1 MNLRLGYLV
10 PEFPGQTHV
19 MMWREV
25 RALRRM
31 GEDVFLLSTRK
42 PRPMTC
48 HHDFVPTAIAQTR
61 YLFPPVVSSWVA
73 WTAAGCPGLRQA
85 RAYLG
90 GLEPLEFKGR
100 MRLYGLLA
108 SAVDL
113 ARWARL
119 ERIDH
124 IHGHSCAD
132 AAHVL
137 ALARRMGGP
146 PYSLT
151 LHGDLKVYGTD
162 HGSKMEGAAF
172 VCVVGNHLR
181 RQVLDQ
187 TNVSGNRVFVTCMGV
202 ETSALTALGRDRS
215 YTPGSLHLVT
225 VARLNAAKGHVHALA
240 AIHRGLQAGLDL
252 HYTIA
257 GEGPHRDALLSVI
270 DELGLGSHVTLTGAL
285 PEAEVFQLLSKADAF
300 VLPSVGFGEAW
311 PVSVMEAM
319 GAGLPVIA
327 SMIGATPEMITPGG
341 DGFLIPQRD
350 ERALLENIVLLA
362 RDVDTRRRIGEAARR
377 TAERRF
383 DVRETAG
390 ALRDAARASLEGGQ
404 GGHRNLRGFVTS
416 DRVL

>member
-1 MNLRLGYLV
+1 MSLRLGYLV

-31 GEDVFLLSTRK
+31 GEDVHLLSTRK
-42 PRPMTC
+42 PHPITC
-48 HHDFVPTAIAQTR
+48 HHDFVPAALAETR
-61 YLFPPVVSSWVA
+61 YLFPPVVSSWAA
-73 WTAAGCPGLRQA
+73 WSAAGCPGLGQA

-90 GLEPLEFKGR
+90 GLEPSGFKGR

-113 ARWARL
+113 LRWARL

-137 ALARRMGGP
+137 ALAQRMGGP

-151 LHGDLKVYGTD
+151 LHGDLNVYGTD
-162 HGSKMEGAAF
+162 HQSKMERAAF

-181 RQVLDQ
+181 QQVLNR
-187 TNVSGNRVFVTCMGV
+187 TSVSADRVFVTCMGV
-202 ETSALTALGRDRS
+202 ETSALAALGRDRS
-215 YTPGSLHLVT
+215 NGSGALHLVT
-225 VARLNAAKGHVHALA
+225 VARLNAMKGHVHALE
-240 AIHRGLQAGLDL
+240 AIYQGRLAGLDL

-257 GEGPHRDALLSVI
+257 GEGPHRDALCSKI
-270 DELGLGSHVTLTGAL
+270 DELGLASHVTLTGAL
-285 PEAEVFQLLSKADAF
+285 PEVEVFQLLSDADAF
-300 VLPSVGFGEAW
+300 VLPSIGFGEAW

-327 SMIGATPEMITPGG
+327 SVIGATPEMITPGE
-341 DGFLIPQRD
+341 DGFLVPQRD
-350 ERALLENIVLLA
+350 ERALFEKISLLA
-362 RDVDTRRRIGEAARR
+362 RDVDMRRRLGEAARR
-377 TAERRF
+377 TAQRRF
-383 DVRETAG
+383 DVRETAS
-390 ALRDAARASLEGGQ
+390 ALRDAAQASLEAGRD
-404 GGHRNLRGFVTS
+404 HPKIRDFETS
-416 DRVL
+416 A